1 MEEVAVHVDMIHR
14 YEKNNSESPTPII
27 HWRNDLR
34 RSLTIVDIV
43 TRDRN
48 SLFEKLTGAF
58 SVASLNI
65 LGARAVTR
73 KDGLAIDVFYV
84 EDKNGGVVDDPK
96 IRKLCE
102 SSIRSFLADKISPDE
117 LISEKKKKTDR
128 SQRFSNQDKLG
139 ERIASQVD
147 VYRDIS
153 LNRTIVEVRAPDQVG
168 LLHLIAKTISTC
180 GFSIQFARIAT
191 EQGIATDVFNIEP
204 LESKEPFSPIRFL
217 ELREKLSAALHEG
230 KFYHEV

>member
-1 MEEVAVHVDMIHR
+1 
-14 YEKNNSESPTPII
+14 
-27 HWRNDLR
+27 
-34 RSLTIVDIV
+34 
-43 TRDRN
+43 
-48 SLFEKLTGAF
+48 
-58 SVASLNI
+58 
-65 LGARAVTR
+65 
-73 KDGLAIDVFYV
+73 
-84 EDKNGGVVDDPK
+84 
-96 IRKLCE
+96 
-102 SSIRSFLADKISPDE
+102 
-117 LISEKKKKTDR
+117 DR
-128 SQRFSNQDKLG
+128 SQLFLNQDKLG

-168 LLHLIAKTISTC
+168 LLHLIAKTISNC

-204 LESKEPFSPIRFL
+204 LESEDSFSPIRFL